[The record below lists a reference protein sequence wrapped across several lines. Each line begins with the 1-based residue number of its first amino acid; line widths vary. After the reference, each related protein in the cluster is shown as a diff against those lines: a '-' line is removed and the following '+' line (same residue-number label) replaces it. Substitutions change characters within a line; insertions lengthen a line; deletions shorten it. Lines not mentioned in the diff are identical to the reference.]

1 MSDNIKLSIE
11 DMNLFYGNFHALHD
25 INMHIPEKEIT
36 AFIGPSGCGK
46 STLLKSL
53 NRMND
58 LVEGCKITGKVELD
72 GEDIYGDMDVN
83 VLRKRVGMVF
93 QKPNPFPMSIYD
105 NVAYG
110 PRTHG
115 IRSKAKLDEIVEK
128 SLRDAAIWDEVKDRL
143 KKSALGM
150 SGGQQQRL
158 CIARA
163 LAVEPEVLLMDEP
176 TSALD
181 PISTSKIEE
190 LAMELK
196 GKYTIVIVTH
206 YREVWLI
213 MATHFER
220 QLEELHVQIITMGSL
235 CEKVISLSNR
245 AIRGDKCIQEIF
257 DTDKEIDTK
266 EREIENLCMR
276 ILLHQQ
282 PVARDLREVSAALKM
297 ISDMERIGDQ
307 ASDIADL
314 SKFIEENHVQIPEL
328 IGKMAEMTVG
338 MVTESVDAFV
348 KRDLDLCRKVID
360 DDDQVDD
367 AFNRIKEELAELMY
381 QNLDAKAGL
390 DLLMTAKYMERI
402 GDHAVNIAEWVE
414 YAITG
419 VHRNNEHQLG
429 GH

>member
-1 MSDNIKLSIE
+1 
-11 DMNLFYGNFHALHD
+11 
-25 INMHIPEKEIT
+25 
-36 AFIGPSGCGK
+36 
-46 STLLKSL
+46 
-53 NRMND
+53 
-58 LVEGCKITGKVELD
+58 
-72 GEDIYGDMDVN
+72 
-83 VLRKRVGMVF
+83 
-93 QKPNPFPMSIYD
+93 
-105 NVAYG
+105 
-110 PRTHG
+110 
-115 IRSKAKLDEIVEK
+115 
-128 SLRDAAIWDEVKDRL
+128 
-143 KKSALGM
+143 
-150 SGGQQQRL
+150 
-158 CIARA
+158 
-163 LAVEPEVLLMDEP
+163 
-176 TSALD
+176 
-181 PISTSKIEE
+181 
-190 LAMELK
+190 
-196 GKYTIVIVTH
+196 
-206 YREVWLI
+206 

-235 CEKVISLSNR
+235 CEKAISLSNR

-297 ISDMERIGDQ
+297 
-307 ASDIADL
+307 
-314 SKFIEENHVQIPEL
+314 EENHVQIPEL

-367 AFNRIKEELAELMY
+367 AFNQIKEELAELMY